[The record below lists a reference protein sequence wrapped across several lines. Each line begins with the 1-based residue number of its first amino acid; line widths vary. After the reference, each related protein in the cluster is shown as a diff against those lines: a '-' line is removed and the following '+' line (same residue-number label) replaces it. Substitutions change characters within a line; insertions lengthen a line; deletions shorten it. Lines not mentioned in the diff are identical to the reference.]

1 MKILITCFDPFGNDK
16 LNASKEVLDILDT
29 SDLKVE
35 VIKLEIPTIR
45 YKSLNKIIETIE
57 KEKPDVVLS
66 LGQAGG
72 RDGITIERVGIN
84 IDDFRIKDN
93 GGNMPIDEP
102 IYNDGPDA
110 YFSNLPIK
118 KIVEILNQNNIKAS
132 ISNSAGTFVCNH
144 VLYGTRYY
152 LEHHYPNTI
161 SGFIH
166 VPYITS
172 QGNPSMPKE
181 TIAKGIYLALQTI
194 IDCH

>member
-1 MKILITCFDPFGNDK
+1 MKILITCFDPFGNNK

-29 SDLKVE
+29 SDLNAEIV
-35 VIKLEIPTIR
+35 KLEIPTIR
-45 YKSLNKIIETIE
+45 YKSLDKIIENIE
-57 KEKPDVVLS
+57 KEKPDVLIS

-93 GGNMPIDEP
+93 GGNMPIDKA
-102 IYNDGPDA
+102 IYSDGPDA

-118 KIVEILNQNNIKAS
+118 KIVEVLNKNNIKAS
-132 ISNSAGTFVCNH
+132 VSNSAGTFVCNH

-152 LEHHYPNTI
+152 LEKHYPNTL

-166 VPYITS
+166 VPYIDG
-172 QGNPSMPKE
+172 QGLPSMSKE
-181 TIAKGIYLALQTI
+181 TIAKGIYLALKAI